1 MDAPSN
7 ASCLTVAYEQFYGP
21 LIIHGTAPNITY
33 SGPMVE
39 LFDIMA
45 KHLGYCYRREVS
57 HDREFGRP
65 LPNGSWTG
73 IIGMLQRQDA
83 NVTGTLMSVTW
94 IRSKVV
100 DFSTAIDMDEFT
112 AFSALPALTSDM
124 SGFVKSFSYQT
135 WVLLLLSSLITFV
148 AIFLVLQRQERLNQ
162 SPKRRR
168 WGDLG
173 ASAEWQDYLQQSSLW
188 TWCSLV
194 AQSVPWEAEGD
205 AVRMMVGMWLLTGYV
220 VAIVYRCV
228 LKAMLILPSVR
239 LPFDSLE
246 ELVQSGLP
254 VAVGDATSI
263 HVEIMV
269 GRCRAYIMSRGF
281 FGPNSLSLAFPKG
294 SPLKAQFDPI
304 IVRFREFGI
313 IQKVFGD
320 ALSKAADCF
329 KPFQA
334 THALSARRPL
344 HLDDFYGVFSLF
356 AAGILLASLAFLV
369 EVIRGS
375 RRRLK
380 D

>member
-1 MDAPSN
+1 M
-7 ASCLTVAYEQFYGP
+7 
-21 LIIHGTAPNITY
+21 
-33 SGPMVE
+33 
-39 LFDIMA
+39 
-45 KHLGYCYRREVS
+45 
-57 HDREFGRP
+57 
-65 LPNGSWTG
+65 
-73 IIGMLQRQDA
+73 
-83 NVTGTLMSVTW
+83 
-94 IRSKVV
+94 
-100 DFSTAIDMDEFT
+100 
-112 AFSALPALTSDM
+112 
-124 SGFVKSFSYQT
+124 
-135 WVLLLLSSLITFV
+135 
-148 AIFLVLQRQERLNQ
+148 
-162 SPKRRR
+162 
-168 WGDLG
+168 
-173 ASAEWQDYLQQSSLW
+173 
-188 TWCSLV
+188 
-194 AQSVPWEAEGD
+194 
-205 AVRMMVGMWLLTGYV
+205 RMMVGMWLLTGYV

-263 HVEIMV
+263 HVEIMQAKNTSTLGRLRRVVVAVPSSLANLYNQKAVEGEVAGMRTDTVSKFILSDDFAKV